1 MYPPN
6 IAKYV
11 TSHGAS
17 DHSGDSWG
25 NAYSFLEMKGRLASN
40 TDFYLADS
48 TFLVDV
54 LEVNGFTNISFIG
67 QGKDKT
73 ILEGIDVSEAE
84 NISEWSLWCFDIL
97 NSLNITVKNLQIRRF
112 RRWGIRV
119 GSTSSNFFGYNLYI
133 DSCGWTSQIGEVML
147 SPCAVKLF
155 GDNGL

>member
-1 MYPPN
+1 MYPLN

-11 TSHGAS
+11 TPYGAG
-17 DHSGDSWG
+17 DHSGDSWS
-25 NAYSFLEMKGRLASN
+25 NAYSFQEMKGRLASN

-67 QGKDKT
+67 QGTDKT

-97 NSLNITVKNLQIRRF
+97 NSPNITVKNLQIRRF
-112 RRWGIRV
+112 RR
-119 GSTSSNFFGYNLYI
+119 
-133 DSCGWTSQIGEVML
+133 
-147 SPCAVKLF
+147 
-155 GDNGL
+155 